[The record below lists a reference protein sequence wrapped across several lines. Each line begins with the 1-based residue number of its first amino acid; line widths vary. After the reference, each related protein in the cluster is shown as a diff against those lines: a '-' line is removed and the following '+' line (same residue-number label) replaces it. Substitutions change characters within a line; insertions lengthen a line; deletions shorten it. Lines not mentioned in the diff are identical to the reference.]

1 MVEHVSDVS
10 MKIREDTFDRNTSPH
25 IATMVE
31 DFSLPFSLSTA
42 FKKSQV
48 LDLQD
53 AHTVWHNDFWS
64 WDLHGLC

>member
-10 MKIREDTFDRNTSPH
+10 MEIREDTFDRNTSPH

-31 DFSLPFSLSTA
+31 DFSMPFSLSCNQ
-42 FKKSQV
+42 SQV

-53 AHTVWHNDFWS
+53 AHLVWHNDFWS